1 MPNIENFRAFVLAAE
16 LGSFSA
22 AARQMGKAQSA
33 VSTAIANL
41 EIDCDVL
48 LFDRSSRN
56 PVLTKA
62 GEALLASAKGILRGN
77 QEFQI
82 FLDQCSNLIGAIRLK
97 ILSQQVAT
105 NET

>member
-33 VSTAIANL
+33 VSSAIANL
-41 EIDCDVL
+41 EVDADVQ

-56 PVLTKA
+56 PVLTEA
-62 GEALLASAKGILRGN
+62 GAALERLENAEQFGKIV
-77 QEFQI
+77 
-82 FLDQCSNLIGAIRLK
+82 LDMG
-97 ILSQQVAT
+97 
-105 NET
+105 

>member
-41 EIDCDVL
+41 EIDADVQ
-48 LFDRSSRN
+48 LFVPESD
-56 PVLTKA
+56 
-62 GEALLASAKGILRGN
+62 LARVDPHARRRDMDG
-77 QEFQI
+77 Q
-82 FLDQCSNLIGAIRLK
+82 
-97 ILSQQVAT
+97 
-105 NET
+105 